1 MVFDGN
7 RLEMEAQM
15 RKLSDLDDDFLDLD
29 EEEDFE
35 DSFEEDYEDVYED
48 EELEDV
54 FEEEDRFYDTGRPSN
69 RRILVPIATVA
80 VIGVIVIAVAV
91 LMLGGSRKKDA
102 AFQTLQSVEDAG
114 AGQELNSAGS
124 AEAQTAE
131 GEITPDGDGQ
141 TEAAG
146 IAGGPVTDTGD
157 VSGKA
162 GASADA
168 GIAESDDVDSDTAGQ
183 AEAQDPQTST
193 MSTAQGT
200 EVNVAELLSS
210 GSVAQ
215 TDQVTIGIDVARYQ
229 GTIDWTQVAASG
241 IDFAMVRVGYRAD
254 KSREICADSNAKYNM
269 QEAQK
274 HGIKVGAYFFSTA
287 VTTQE
292 AVEEAGW
299 VADYIAQYQITYPVA
314 YDCEGF
320 DQPDSAQYDLTN
332 AQRTDIAIAFLQE
345 IYNRGYTPM
354 FYSSMGELTG
364 NAKWDTDRLAGTY
377 RIWVSQYPTAPYPQT
392 AKSSYT
398 GTHAMWQYTNRGTV
412 AGIGR
417 PVDVN
422 VAYFGYEG
430 TAQAKSEETP
440 EEVAADAEALMKFT
454 QVSENVTAKDSTNLR
469 NIPSQGA
476 DSTIVYTLKNGETIA
491 RTGVSDSGWSRLEL
505 SGQTVYAVS
514 SYLTTDLG
522 YQTPT
527 ASSQEGA
534 GSGDGLKT
542 KFAERND
549 QVTAKIEV
557 NLRALPSV
565 TNPDAAVVAVLHNG
579 EYVTRTGIN
588 EEYGWSRVDY
598 NGQTLYCI
606 SSYLTN

>member
-1 MVFDGN
+1 
-7 RLEMEAQM
+7 M

-29 EEEDFE
+29 EEEDYV
-35 DSFEEDYEDVYED
+35 DSLDEEADYEDYYED
-48 EELEDV
+48 EGEPYYARRLS
-54 FEEEDRFYDTGRPSN
+54 DRRLL
-69 RRILVPIATVA
+69 IPIA
-80 VIGVIVIAVAV
+80 AVAV
-91 LMLGGSRKKDA
+91 TGVIIIVVAVLLLGGSRKKDTVQETMQSADETGA
-102 AFQTLQSVEDAG
+102 ALEPGAIEDEENQEISPVMNEREGKIAEDTGNISGETDTLTGEPALEHADETLQV
-114 AGQELNSAGS
+114 
-124 AEAQTAE
+124 
-131 GEITPDGDGQ
+131 
-141 TEAAG
+141 
-146 IAGGPVTDTGD
+146 
-157 VSGKA
+157 
-162 GASADA
+162 
-168 GIAESDDVDSDTAGQ
+168 
-183 AEAQDPQTST
+183 EAQDPQDSN

-200 EVNVAELLSS
+200 EVNVTELLSS

-215 TDQVTIGIDVARYQ
+215 TDQVTVGIDVARYQ
-229 GTIDWTQVAASG
+229 GTIDWAKVAASG
-241 IDFAMVRVGYRAD
+241 IDFAMIRVGYRAD

-274 HGIKVGAYFFSTA
+274 NGIKVGVYFFSTA
-287 VTTQE
+287 TTTDE
-292 AVEEAGW
+292 AIEEAGW
-299 VADYIAQYQITYPVA
+299 VADFIAQYQITYPVA

-320 DQPDSAQYDLTN
+320 DQPDSVQYGLTN

-364 NAKWDTDRLAGTY
+364 SAKWDTERLEGTY
-377 RIWVSQYPTAPYPQT
+377 RIWVSQYPAIPYPQT
-392 AKSSYT
+392 AQSSYT

-412 AGIGR
+412 DGISK

-430 TAQAKSEETP
+430 AAQAQNTEAP
-440 EEVAADAEALMKFT
+440 EEVTADAEALMNFT

-469 NIPSQGA
+469 NIPSQGE

-505 SGQTVYAVS
+505 NGQTVYAVS
-514 SYLTTDLG
+514 SYLTTDLS
-522 YQTPT
+522 YQAP
-527 ASSQEGA
+527 AAPSEEGA

-542 KFAERND
+542 KFTERND

-557 NLRALPSV
+557 NLRTLPSV
-565 TNPDAAVVAVLHNG
+565 TNPDATVVATLHNG

-588 EEYGWSRVDY
+588 EEYGWSRVEY

-606 SSYLTN
+606 SSYLMN